1 MDDELRTSAEWQ
13 RLCTI
18 IVLDVDGWD
27 RKNYDYSW
35 GKERISRSEFENR
48 MQRST
53 TIGNVVNVDGSRI
66 EMWKDRMLLNCPCC
80 GAPAELG
87 WYYLSCTK
95 ISEWQISCSDAVNCG
110 IHTFESRDIDGLI
123 ATWNKRVKV

>member
-1 MDDELRTSAEWQ
+1 MIDDPRTSAEWQ

-18 IVLDVDGWD
+18 IVYDADGRD

-35 GKERISRSEFENR
+35 NKERISRSEFEKR
-48 MQRST
+48 MHGST
-53 TIGNVVNVDGSRI
+53 TIGKVVDVDGKAVEI
-66 EMWKDRMLLNCPCC
+66 WKDRMLLDCPCC

-95 ISEWQISCSDAVNCG
+95 ISEWQISCSDVANCG
-110 IHTFESRDIDGLI
+110 IRTFESQDIDELI
-123 ATWNKRVKV
+123 ATWNKRVTR